1 MRDMRAPEDV
11 VLHILHRQEQEVVVH
26 WHGADLAEA
35 LAPNGVQAQEGS
47 SCSSSSVWGSRRPS

>member
-35 LAPNGVQAQEGS
+35 LAPNGV
-47 SCSSSSVWGSRRPS
+47 